1 MSPRVTDQGVR
12 AVSASAAQDPFDL
25 DISVVVSGGTVK
37 ASTASDGGCAA
48 TCGSS
53 ACISSGS

>member
-1 MSPRVTDQGVR
+1 MAPRAIDQHARTVP
-12 AVSASAAQDPFDL
+12 ASAAQGPFDL
-25 DISVVVSGGTVK
+25 DISVVVSGGTVE

-53 ACISSGS
+53 ACVSSGS